1 MRIFIELT
9 FFVLF
14 VLALPTL
21 PLAIGHIL
29 HARRHPQDLKMV
41 KVFLKRVKND
51 PDSFK
56 VTCDSTIEVK
66 DDVFKA
72 GSYGSLSAERQSLAT
87 SSWSEMRINRAVKR
101 LWKHHG
107 RTDPKKTVTLEKLV
121 HDA

>member
-29 HARRHPQDLKMV
+29 HARRHPQD
-41 KVFLKRVKND
+41 LKRVKND

>member
-9 FFVLF
+9 LFVLF
-14 VLALPTL
+14 ILALPAL

-29 HARRHPQDLKMV
+29 HARRHPQDLRMV
-41 KVFLKRVKND
+41 KVFLERAREN

-56 VTCDSTIEVK
+56 VTCDSSIEAK
-66 DDVFKA
+66 DDIFKA
-72 GSYGSLSAERQSLAT
+72 ASYGSLSAERQSLTT
-87 SSWSEMRINRAVKR
+87 STWSEMRVNRAVKR

-107 RTDPKKTVTLEKLV
+107 RTDPNKTVTLEKLA